1 MSCGTVTHSSSWS
14 HHRFLHIQFSLYR
27 GEREEM
33 EERRSKWLLPWSPLT
48 CLLTSGATG
57 LTCGDIDEQ
66 QVCVCSL
73 WVFSDL
79 LRTCVGVCICVNS
92 FPDEWM
98 SGPGVILGSELIHSG
113 NPSPL
118 SGGCVS
124 VSSVFSPSQF
134 LFRCLS
140 ESRDPNRIWNISF
153 SQFTYSPG

>member
-1 MSCGTVTHSSSWS
+1 
-14 HHRFLHIQFSLYR
+14 
-27 GEREEM
+27 M

-48 CLLTSGATG
+48 RLLISGAAG
-57 LTCGDIDEQ
+57 LTCGDIAEQ

-73 WVFSDL
+73 WVLSDL
-79 LRTCVGVCICVNS
+79 LRTYVGVCICVIS

-98 SGPGVILGSELIHSG
+98 SGSGVILGSELIHSG

-124 VSSVFSPSQF
+124 VSSIFSPSQF
-134 LFRCLS
+134 LFRCFS

-153 SQFTYSPG
+153 SQFTYPPG